1 MTLRRTRMIALLAAL
16 ALVPTLAACSAQPV
30 VDSSSAQSHTKATPA
45 PKATPTQP
53 PIPVACDVMDGQQ
66 VADASGVGSFGPATQ
81 TTEPNFVSGQDAF
94 GDPVNVTRCVW
105 QYSDKGKAAL
115 GIDPDSTGDV
125 EISISA
131 YNHSDFSSGGN
142 GWTDANAQSLAPSYL
157 AANSEQIGSNPVA
170 QMVSDSSVPMVQDGT
185 EVVAASTGTY
195 WFELELFGCYATKC
209 GPNALDLAKALQKAF
224 Q

>member
-16 ALVPTLAACSAQPV
+16 ALVPALAACSAHPV
-30 VDSSSAQSHTKATPA
+30 DDSSSAQSHTKA
-45 PKATPTQP
+45 PKATPTQT
-53 PIPVACDVMDGQQ
+53 PIPVACDVMNGQQ

-94 GDPVNVTRCVW
+94 GDPINVTRCVW
-105 QYSDKGKAAL
+105 QYSNKGKAAL
-115 GIDPDSTGDV
+115 GIDPSSTVDL

-142 GWTDANAQSLAPSYL
+142 GWTDANAQTLAPSYL

-170 QMVSDSSVPMVQDGT
+170 QMVSDSSVPMVQNGT

-195 WFELELFGCYATKC
+195 WFELELFECYPAKC
-209 GPNALDLAKALQKAF
+209 GPNALDLAKALQRAI